1 MTEHLDLFEMNKLF
15 VLGRPIVTIF
25 HNTDNMYSIVRVKI
39 QETNLQ
45 YEDREIIIVGYFP
58 PLQMDEQYRFT
69 GLLKQHPK
77 YGVQFQIETFSKEV
91 PATEQ
96 GIVHYLSSDL
106 FIGIGRKT
114 AETIVEKLGVNA
126 LRLIM
131 EDASALDVVPR
142 LSAEKKEV
150 IRSTIEQNLGLER
163 VMIQLNEWGFGP
175 QLGMK
180 IYQTYRTEAIEL
192 LTENPYRL
200 IEDIEGVGFFRADE
214 LGAKLGITGNH
225 SDRIKAAVFH
235 VLNHAALSEG
245 HVYLDAEHVLPQV
258 KSMLEQSQREI
269 IPFEAISKACIEM
282 REENKICGE
291 ETRMYLPSLYFSEVG
306 IASKIVSLA
315 DLNEKATS

>member
-1 MTEHLDLFEMNKLF
+1 MIRKDEPNMTDQFDLFEINKF
-15 VLGRPIVTIF
+15 FILGRPIVSIF
-25 HNTDNMYSIVRVKI
+25 HNAQNMYSIVRVKI

-45 YEDREIIIVGYFP
+45 YEDKEIIVVGYFP

-69 GLLKQHPK
+69 GNLKQHPK
-77 YGVQFQIETFSKEV
+77 YGVQFQIETFTKEV

-106 FIGIGRKT
+106 FVGIGKKT
-114 AETIVEKLGVNA
+114 AETIVDKLGANA
-126 LRLIM
+126 LRLIL
-131 EDASALDVVPR
+131 EDPNALDAVPR

-192 LTENPYRL
+192 LMENPYRL
-200 IEDIEGVGFFRADE
+200 IEDIEGIGFFRADE

-225 SDRIKAAVFH
+225 PDRVKRAYFAYIKYSRFIGWTCLFGCRTCFTSCERNAGA
-235 VLNHAALSEG
+235 
-245 HVYLDAEHVLPQV
+245 
-258 KSMLEQSQREI
+258 KSTAGNSI
-269 IPFEAISKACIEM
+269 
-282 REENKICGE
+282 
-291 ETRMYLPSLYFSEVG
+291 
-306 IASKIVSLA
+306 
-315 DLNEKATS
+315 